1 MASTDSAPKSKI
13 ASVGE
18 QAALCRDAQQGDK
31 KAEAKL
37 VAMHMP
43 IIFREAR
50 RLARTARG
58 QLDVDDLVTEGA
70 IGLMR
75 AIELYNPELGIA
87 FLTYGFYWLKSMM
100 IRAIVDHK
108 YMIRIPC
115 HRQITRRKLN
125 RARGKLAAK
134 GNYSPTTD
142 DLVETSGLSK
152 KHIIKNTCICDEPA
166 WVDMRYSGDND
177 IDDERDLFETLSS
190 DEVWSDDRMS
200 LAQLRVRIQRRVKM
214 VLPTLTKLERDI
226 FEGRIL
232 ADRDDERNL
241 LDIGHDNDLS
251 RERVRQIQV
260 RLEER
265 LRKEFWAEWSEYL
278 GMRGV
283 RNAVPMSIVRHVL
296 NEISPN
302 PHSDH
307 LTRTS
312 RRAWID
318 LVAHYL
324 SIWGHQREELKDH
337 AAYLVR
343 AFEAEMEP
351 KACAIAIVKM
361 ILMKLKETQ

>member
-1 MASTDSAPKSKI
+1 MMTATQPKI

-18 QAALCRDAQQGDK
+18 QAALCRAAQAGDK
-31 KAEAKL
+31 KAEAQL
-37 VAMHMP
+37 VLMHLP
-43 IIFREAR
+43 ILFREAR
-50 RLARTARG
+50 RCAKAARG
-58 QLDVDDLVTEGA
+58 QLDVDDFVTEGA
-70 IGLMR
+70 IGLLR
-75 AIELYNPELGIA
+75 AIELYDPEFKTS

-100 IRAIVDHK
+100 IRAIVDYK
-108 YMIRIPC
+108 YMIRIPL
-115 HRQITRRKLN
+115 HRQIARKKIN
-125 RARGKLAAK
+125 RAKHKLATQGSLVPTANDLAQIT
-134 GNYSPTTD
+134 GYSEKEVLEHTR
-142 DLVETSGLSK
+142 
-152 KHIIKNTCICDEPA
+152 ICNEPA

-177 IDDERDLFETLSS
+177 VDDERDLFETLSA

-200 LAQLRVRIQRRVKM
+200 LAQLRTRIQRRVKM

-226 FEGRIL
+226 FDGRIA
-232 ADRDDERNL
+232 ADRDDERHL
-241 LDIGHDNDLS
+241 LDIGRDNDLS

-278 GMRGV
+278 GLRGI
-283 RNAVPMSIVRHVL
+283 RNSVPMSVIRNVL
-296 NEISPN
+296 DEISPD

-324 SIWGHQREELKDH
+324 SIWGHERQELKDH

-361 ILMKLKETQ
+361 IKSKEKKS